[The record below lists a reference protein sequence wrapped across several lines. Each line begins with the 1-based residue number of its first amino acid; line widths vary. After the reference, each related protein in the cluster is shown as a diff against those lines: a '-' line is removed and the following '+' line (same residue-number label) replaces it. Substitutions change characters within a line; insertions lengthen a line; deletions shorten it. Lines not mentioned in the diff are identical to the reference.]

1 VIDLAGRFGLA
12 TQEKLSGIARI
23 VVTEVND
30 QTVGMLVDEVPGVLK
45 IPEENIEPTPEL
57 IQSQIRKDYIKGVGK
72 LKNRLIIFLDLEKV
86 LAPSEV
92 EQLTGMSKGKE
103 EEGR

>member
-1 VIDLAGRFGLA
+1 
-12 TQEKLSGIARI
+12 
-23 VVTEVND
+23 
-30 QTVGMLVDEVPGVLK
+30 
-45 IPEENIEPTPEL
+45 L